1 MLASLDD
8 LKVMVNVTTT
18 SSDAALQLFLA
29 ASDAAVK
36 TYCGRA
42 FEKATYT
49 EYPDPATGRELL
61 LKQWPV
67 RQITGTDAAMTA
79 LGVWYQPD
87 GYWGTPTSSF
97 AAATKLV
104 SGTDYALDPDGNGR
118 LYRIGNAWAD
128 WGWGWG
134 GYSSYGGSG
143 YGGYG
148 YAYGGA
154 DACYGRRGSVKAVYV
169 AGWDPS
175 EVPADLAGEV
185 LHEAAMR
192 WKFSTIGVFG
202 ASSAGSSDSV
212 QLGQFRSQ
220 NVQSVAASVIRSG
233 LIAANQAVLDRYKN
247 VVFA

>member
-1 MLASLDD
+1 
-8 LKVMVNVTTT
+8 MVNVTDT

-49 EYPDPATGRELL
+49 DYPDPATGRELL
-61 LKQWPV
+61 LRQWPV

-87 GYWGTPTSSF
+87 GYWGTPASSF

-104 SGTDYALDPDGNGR
+104 SGTDYALDPDGSGR

-134 GYSSYGGSG
+134 GYSSYGS
-143 YGGYG
+143 YGG
-148 YAYGGA
+148 YAYGYGYGGA
-154 DACYGRRGSVKAVYV
+154 EGCLGRRGSVKAVYV
-169 AGWDPS
+169 AGWDVN
-175 EVPADLAGEV
+175 EIPADLAGEV
-185 LHEAAMR
+185 LAEAAMR

-202 ASSAGSSDSV
+202 ASGSGSTDSV
-212 QLGQFRSQ
+212 QLGQFRAQ
-220 NVQSVAASVIRSG
+220 TVQTVSRSVTARALVAA
-233 LIAANQAVLDRYKN
+233 NPAVLDRYKN